1 MRKHNAIIFALSSFV
16 FLLIPGIVPAA
27 TWFSCNGDSFCGS
40 SISNYWGTVDLVSD
54 SSSPSGSSKVWR
66 WTYPNGM
73 PGGEGVGNVWPALSM
88 PGGAQEMWVQWYW
101 KYSPG
106 FVYHGVVNKQ
116 FYFYPSNTMGM
127 GIIPDTG
134 VNMQPQGPNQANYF
148 PNVNKSL
155 SYVQSTGSWHKYKA
169 RFVMNSNGA
178 FNGIYQA
185 WVDDVMVSNYSNV
198 YYGNGEAI
206 SSPAFVVIYGGMGG
220 SVPQTQYFYMAGIY
234 VGSTEPGGGSSVPA
248 KTPMPPMEIRIN

>member
-1 MRKHNAIIFALSSFV
+1 
-16 FLLIPGIVPAA
+16 
-27 TWFSCNGDSFCGS
+27 
-40 SISNYWGTVDLVSD
+40 
-54 SSSPSGSSKVWR
+54 
-66 WTYPNGM
+66 
-73 PGGEGVGNVWPALSM
+73 
-88 PGGAQEMWVQWYW
+88 
-101 KYSPG
+101 
-106 FVYHGVVNKQ
+106 
-116 FYFYPSNTMGM
+116 
-127 GIIPDTG
+127 
-134 VNMQPQGPNQANYF
+134 
-148 PNVNKSL
+148 
-155 SYVQSTGSWHKYKA
+155 
-169 RFVMNSNGA
+169 MNSNGA